1 MPWMDLETVKLS
13 EVRQKK
19 RNIWYHLYVKSLL
32 KNDTNELIYP
42 RDSHT
47 HTHTHTHKKQLT
59 NLKNELMVTGRSGL
73 EG

>member
-1 MPWMDLETVKLS
+1 MDLETVKLS

-32 KNDTNELIYP
+32 KNDTDELIYP

-47 HTHTHTHKKQLT
+47 HTHTQLT

>member
-1 MPWMDLETVKLS
+1 MPWIDLETVKLS

-32 KNDTNELIYP
+32 KNDTNEL
-42 RDSHT
+42 
-47 HTHTHTHKKQLT
+47 
-59 NLKNELMVTGRSGL
+59 MVTGRSGL